1 MNDKYHY
8 VYLITEIDTNR
19 KYIGVRSSI
28 LIPEED
34 LGKRY
39 FSSSSNKEFIA
50 DQKLNPSKYSY
61 KILKTFNN
69 RNDALLYEIELHK
82 EYDVAISD
90 DYFNLSRST
99 SVHFSADVSGL
110 IPVKDINGNIFSV
123 SVNDPR
129 YISGELVHHTKGTTN
144 INISDYQKKSW
155 KENYDK
161 RMADCQNPE
170 ACAKRGISVKQ
181 FYIDNPGAAAERNA
195 IINRDPEKIR
205 KTAEK
210 HRGMKRTDITKE
222 NISDAAI
229 KRYANASKEDYN
241 NGCGKGM
248 KYVTNLLDYT
258 YKRLYL
264 PYELLENEVFGMI
277 RDPSLPLKKES
288 VVTDIDLWIEKTVPA
303 GYVMRSCER
312 KGNLKKVKSDI
323 VKGIK
328 DRI

>member
-1 MNDKYHY
+1 MSNKHHY

-19 KYIGVRSSI
+19 KYIGLRSCECLPI
-28 LIPEED
+28 YD
-34 LGKRY
+34 LGIDY
-39 FSSSSNKEFIA
+39 FSSSRDLEFRKNQI
-50 DQKLNPSKYSY
+50 KNPDNYKYE
-61 KILKTFNN
+61 ILKEFNN
-69 RNDALLYEIELHK
+69 RLDAANYEIELHEELDVSLSD
-82 EYDVAISD
+82 EYI
-90 DYFNLSRST
+90 NLSKSVST
-99 SVHFSADVSGL
+99 SFDVSGRVV
-110 IPVKDINGNIFSV
+110 VKDKDGNTYQV
-123 SVNDPR
+123 LVTDPR
-129 YISGELVHHTKGTTN
+129 YISGELVHHSKGVT
-144 INISDYQKKSW
+144 IQAVKDYQKKSW

-170 ACAKRGISVKQ
+170 ACAKRSISVKQ
-181 FYIDNPGAAAERNA
+181 FYIDNPGAAAKRNA
-195 IINRDPEKIR
+195 IVNRDPEKIR

-210 HRGMKRTDITKE
+210 HRGMKRTDSTKE

-288 VVTDIDLWIEKTVPA
+288 VVTDIELWVEKTVPA